1 MEQRQEEFQAMATDT
16 THRLD
21 TAISEPGGL
30 LSRAALQL
38 RQFMCGLH
46 GHDSLMHFEQGRI
59 SLLCA
64 SCGHE
69 TPGWEIKQKHATRT
83 KPEPSP
89 RVVRM
94 PLVQERRVA

>member
-1 MEQRQEEFQAMATDT
+1 MAIDT
-16 THRLD
+16 AHRL
-21 TAISEPGGL
+21 TPPNETNGL
-30 LSRAALQL
+30 LTRAAQQL

-46 GHDSLMHFEQGRI
+46 GHDSLMHWEQGRI

-69 TPGWEIKQKHATRT
+69 TPGWDVKETPAANADTTR
-83 KPEPSP
+83 

>member
-1 MEQRQEEFQAMATDT
+1 MAI
-16 THRLD
+16 D
-21 TAISEPGGL
+21 TAHQLTPPSETNGL
-30 LSRAALQL
+30 LTRAALQL

-46 GHDSLMHFEQGRI
+46 GHDSLMHWEQGRI

-69 TPGWEIKQKHATRT
+69 TPGWDVKEIPAVNAETSR
-83 KPEPSP
+83 